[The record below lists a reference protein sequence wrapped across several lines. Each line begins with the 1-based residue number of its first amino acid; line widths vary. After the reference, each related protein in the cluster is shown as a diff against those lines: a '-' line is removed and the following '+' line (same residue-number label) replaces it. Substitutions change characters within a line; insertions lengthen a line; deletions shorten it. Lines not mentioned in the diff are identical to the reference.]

1 MAYPALRRPETA
13 APTTPDPVARRG
25 ERAARWAIALWA
37 LLWIVHDSLPYVGGR
52 DDSCQTMFS
61 SLEWGV
67 AADGSSWNNHLV
79 VPQHMLFDAWV
90 NVELG
95 EVVIDGELR
104 DARER
109 ALARWL
115 SREGRDRNVEALR
128 VAIDQLCEHHGV
140 TLAYRVE
147 PVAPKGDWGPA
158 AEVVVP
164 PFGPAH
170 DACADPWISAPRWWL
185 PVRLY
190 ETDFPSP

>member
-1 MAYPALRRPETA
+1 M
-13 APTTPDPVARRG
+13 
-25 ERAARWAIALWA
+25 WAALWFSN
-37 LLWIVHDSLPYVGGR
+37 DSLPYLGGR

-67 AADGSSWNNHLV
+67 APDGSSWNNHLV
-79 VPQHMLFDAWV
+79 VPQLMLFDAWE
-90 NVELG
+90 NVELRDVTIEG
-95 EVVIDGELR
+95 ALR

-128 VAIDQLCEHHGV
+128 VAIDQLCESHRV

-147 PVAPKGDWGPA
+147 VVAPGGDWGPPGPI
-158 AEVVVP
+158 EP
-164 PFGPAH
+164 EPFGPVR
-170 DACADPWISAPRWWL
+170 DACSDPWISAPRWWL

-190 ETDFPSP
+190 ETDFPSSP